1 MSNYKGSQ
9 TTLWKFLSGIPKQEV
24 VVGMDLAEMDK
35 QWGGCLVNPENLMYS
50 ERVLHPATW
59 EKYYRY
65 GWITR
70 ARTLSKKGLRTYLN
84 LKEQS

>member
-1 MSNYKGSQ
+1 MSNYKGSKAK
-9 TTLWKFLSGIPKQEV
+9 LWKFLDGIPKQEV
-24 VVGMDLAEMDK
+24 VVGMDLTEIDK
-35 QWGGCLVNPENLMYS
+35 QWGGCLSPENPKDLL
-50 ERVLHPATW
+50 LHPATW

-84 LKEQS
+84 LKELP